1 LFPAK
6 KGDIWNQCRKS
17 INHVGLNRVSNAAKR
32 YRQLELEAPPP
43 PAPPS
48 RYAVELA
55 EYKRKKEVEKQIKIE
70 SKRQLAAALL
80 AARQTQLPRSNTDT
94 DIPSA
99 QERDV

>member
-55 EYKRKKEVEKQIKIE
+55 EYKRKKEVEKQIE
-70 SKRQLAAALL
+70 SYKQLAAALL
-80 AARQTQLPRSNTDT
+80 AARQTQPPRTNTDT

-99 QERDV
+99 QGRDI